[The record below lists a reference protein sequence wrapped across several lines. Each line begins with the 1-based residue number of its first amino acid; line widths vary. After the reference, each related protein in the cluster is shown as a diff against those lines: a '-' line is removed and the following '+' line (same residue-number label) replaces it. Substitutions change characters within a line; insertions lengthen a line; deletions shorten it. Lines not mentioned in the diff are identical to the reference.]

1 MRRPFVVWSA
11 LLVALSVPILAAGFS
26 PYLAFRQP
34 IYILAGFAGIVGL
47 ALMPLQPLLAARR
60 LPGLST
66 PGARQLHRWVGMSLL
81 VCVVLH
87 VVGLWITSPP
97 DVVDVLLFR
106 SPAPFSIWGVIAM
119 WSIFAAA
126 LLALMRARLR
136 LPWHLWRRGH
146 AMLASL
152 AVVSTIVHALLI
164 EGAMEGVT
172 KAALCVFVLAVT
184 LKTMIDLKIWAR
196 KAR

>member
-1 MRRPFVVWSA
+1 MRRPVLVWGAFLAA
-11 LLVALSVPILAAGFS
+11 LAVPVLAAGFS

-34 IYILAGFAGIVGL
+34 IYVLAGFAGIVGL
-47 ALMPLQPLLAARR
+47 ALMPLQPLLATRRLPWFSAPGARR
-60 LPGLST
+60 L
-66 PGARQLHRWVGMSLL
+66 HRWIGVSLL
-81 VCVVLH
+81 ICVVLH

-136 LPWHLWRRGH
+136 LPWYLWRRGH
-146 AMLASL
+146 GMLATL
-152 AVVSTIVHALLI
+152 AVVSTVVHALLI
-164 EGAMEGVT
+164 EGAMETYSKYV
-172 KAALCVFVLAVT
+172 LSILAVGIT
-184 LKTMIDLKIWAR
+184 FKTMIDLRIWAR
-196 KAR
+196 KSR